1 MKGNGVCSPKV
12 EARPEACPCNL
23 VSCRCLYVEWAVFCM
38 LYGFHNTPGD
48 CRRDKHSLQE
58 LKARA
63 IAESFSLAK
72 ANELC
77 FCQ

>member
-1 MKGNGVCSPKV
+1 
-12 EARPEACPCNL
+12 
-23 VSCRCLYVEWAVFCM
+23 M